1 MRETLFPNL
10 DSYQMKYSIKELK
23 CLKGSEKDSLAKSQI
38 SLPKVGKILP
48 RLLMD
53 RRAI

>member
-1 MRETLFPNL
+1 
-10 DSYQMKYSIKELK
+10 MKYSIKELK
-23 CLKGSEKDSLAKSQI
+23 CSKGSGKGSLAKSQI
-38 SLPKVGKILP
+38 SLQKAGKILP